1 MGSSDIFDKVRQA
14 FAGDTFLIVG
24 FGRWTGPAAARFF
37 ERCGLPYVISDCRD
51 ARELA
56 PQLDGLRPLRVH
68 GGPQSAAHLAGA
80 TQVLLSPG
88 VPRSAS
94 PVREALAAGLPVW
107 GDLDLLLPLLS
118 RPRLAGVTGTDGKTT
133 TVTLLGEL
141 CARFGATV
149 VCGNNG
155 VPVMEAAAAL
165 DAADFAVVEVSSFM
179 LEDTRRLR
187 FHAGVILNVAEDHVD
202 RYAGL
207 EDYRRAKLQLL
218 RHLRPADVFV
228 RNADDPL
235 LRDVVPPAG
244 RVRDFGLSTGLFDP
258 AADAFVLGGRRLP
271 YAECRLRGRQFIPD
285 VLAALAVADEWGLDP
300 GTVLDAVRDFPGVP
314 HRFRDV
320 GGHSGVRLIDDSKAT
335 TVQAVSA
342 ALASCPAEETVII
355 LGGREKFLDFTP
367 LGPAASRL
375 AGVVC
380 YGEAGPRIHDQLGR
394 PDAACVFD
402 FREAVGLACAL
413 APAPGVVLLSP
424 GCTSW
429 DQFES
434 YEVRGRVF
442 AEEGLRVLSERFSP
456 GVAP

>member
-1 MGSSDIFDKVRQA
+1 MGSLDLFEKVRQA

-37 ERCGLPYVISDCRD
+37 ERCGLPYAVSDCLP

-56 PQLDGLRPLRVH
+56 ARCVGFSPLRIH
-68 GGPQSAAHLAGA
+68 GGPQSVDHLAGV

-94 PVREALAAGLPVW
+94 PAAEAVAAGIPVW

-118 RPRLAGVTGTDGKTT
+118 RPRLAGITGTDGKTT
-133 TVTLLGEL
+133 TVTLLGEI

-155 VPVMEAAAAL
+155 VPVMETAAVL

-179 LEDTRRLR
+179 LEETRRLR
-187 FHAGVILNVAEDHVD
+187 FDAGVILNVAEDHVD
-202 RYAGL
+202 RYPDPG
-207 EDYRRAKLQLL
+207 DYLRAKLNLL
-218 RHLRPADVFV
+218 RHLRPTDVFV

-235 LRDVVPPAG
+235 LRDVVPPTG
-244 RVRDFGLSTGLFDP
+244 QVRDFGLSTGLFDP
-258 AADAFVLGGRRLP
+258 AADAFVFEGRRLP
-271 YAECRLRGRQFIPD
+271 VAQCRLRGRQFIPD
-285 VLAALAVADEWGLDP
+285 VLAALAVAEAWGLAP
-300 GTVLDAVRDFPGVP
+300 EPVLDAVRGFPGVP
-314 HRFRDV
+314 HRFQDA
-320 GGHSGVRLIDDSKAT
+320 GGAGGVRLIDDSKAT

-342 ALASCPAEETVII
+342 ALASCPAGETVVI
-355 LGGREKFLDFTP
+355 LGGREKHLDFSP
-367 LGPAASRL
+367 LREATARL
-375 AGVVC
+375 AGAIC
-380 YGEAGPRIHDQLGR
+380 YGEAGARIRDQLAR

-402 FREAVGLACAL
+402 FREAVRLACARV
-413 APAPGVVLLSP
+413 PAPGVVLLSP

-434 YEVRGRVF
+434 YEVRGHVF
-442 AEEGLRVLSERFSP
+442 AEEGLRALSERFAP
-456 GVAP
+456 GEAP